1 MNEKVYLF
9 ARSLTERV
17 RPKGMHYGMPERVW
31 ILRFMRR
38 QTEGGENQ
46 MNFYD
51 FINSQAIG
59 SYCQEMGHEF
69 TPIQAAYLVNSS
81 HRHTLKEKHQAFCH
95 IMEQMPDEETNA
107 RVRHTADG
115 AVHRAGIRWL
125 LSRYMEIQNRYLEK
139 FFDNEDGDVY
149 EYRVCCSG
157 DYYNEDNYYPTIQSV
172 FARIDEEPSS
182 EEDVSLIQV
191 CKRKTDGSGQAI
203 RVSFNKER
211 EVTDIDIEWEMS
223 EEDQDILYGI
233 DGVCFV
239 CPVPFKK
246 GDIVY
251 APFQSGI
258 YPPHADREP
267 FVLDYVW
274 YEEEDED
281 YIARYSSSPH
291 CCSADMVAY
300 GYFQHP
306 DGGLYGECMHD
317 YLSLEYYPGPLDG
330 KKRILKAVS
339 NYLKGEI
346 DLPLLLNAYYV
357 LMGEENIK
365 QNRERMNITKEG
377 LRLAGLM
384 EE

>member
-239 CPVPFKK
+239 CPVPFKRVISSMPLFSPVYIRPMQTGSPLSSTMCGMK
-246 GDIVY
+246 RRMRITLPDIRHPRIAAVPIWWHTDISSTPMGD
-251 APFQSGI
+251 FT
-258 YPPHADREP
+258 
-267 FVLDYVW
+267 
-274 YEEEDED
+274 
-281 YIARYSSSPH
+281 
-291 CCSADMVAY
+291 
-300 GYFQHP
+300 
-306 DGGLYGECMHD
+306 
-317 YLSLEYYPGPLDG
+317 
-330 KKRILKAVS
+330 VS
-339 NYLKGEI
+339 
-346 DLPLLLNAYYV
+346 V
-357 LMGEENIK
+357 CT
-365 QNRERMNITKEG
+365 IT
-377 LRLAGLM
+377 
-384 EE
+384 